1 MSQEIRVA
9 LVGGSEALRNSRRE
23 ILATAS
29 YIKVVH
35 DSDGFGLTPAQLGE
49 VNFDVA
55 VIELRLEDQSALQ
68 FLKSMF
74 VTANIQKQSFGRI
87 LIASQ
92 FSDDALRLHAIRAGA
107 VDAVFVSDGMDSMLK
122 KIQHCIDEH
131 TDFAIRELLPTLNKQ
146 EVSQSDLQMI
156 SVSLETLEDKEAL
169 ILRGFCELKSDSV
182 IASEV
187 HVTKLK
193 VRQTIKKVQ
202 NLIALE
208 TRSQLLLKMFE
219 VGALAL

>member
-1 MSQEIRVA
+1 MAQEIRLA

-35 DSDGFGLTPAQLGE
+35 DSDGFGLTPSQLGE

-156 SVSLETLEDKEAL
+156 SVPLETLEEKEAL

-208 TRSQLLLKMFE
+208 TRSQLLLKLFE

>member
-1 MSQEIRVA
+1 MAQEIRVA

>member
-1 MSQEIRVA
+1 VSQEIRVA

>member
-169 ILRGFCELKSDSV
+169 SLRGFCELKSDSV

>member
-1 MSQEIRVA
+1 MAQEIRVA

-156 SVSLETLEDKEAL
+156 SVSLETLEEKEAL

-208 TRSQLLLKMFE
+208 TRSQLLLKLFE

>member
-1 MSQEIRVA
+1 VAQEIRVA

>member
-1 MSQEIRVA
+1 VSQEIRVA

-87 LIASQ
+87 LISSQ

>member
-1 MSQEIRVA
+1 VSQEIRVA

-193 VRQTIKKVQ
+193 V
-202 NLIALE
+202 
-208 TRSQLLLKMFE
+208 QLKSKYLHC
-219 VGALAL
+219 

>member
-1 MSQEIRVA
+1 MAQEIRVA

-35 DSDGFGLTPAQLGE
+35 DSDGFGLTPSQLGE

-156 SVSLETLEDKEAL
+156 SVSLETLEEKEAL

-208 TRSQLLLKMFE
+208 TRSQLLLKLFE

>member
-1 MSQEIRVA
+1 VSQEIRVA

-219 VGALAL
+219 AGALAL

>member
-87 LIASQ
+87 LISSQ